1 MIILDY
7 LRAVSRGSSAYW
19 ERRARRHGRRS
30 VLNIAHEDAEYEQ
43 ITSWQKS
50 ILFPLLQ
57 AQLNGSERVVL
68 DFGCGPG
75 RFTPG
80 LARLVGGRAIGVD
93 PIGALLE
100 LAPADPRVEYRLL
113 RHGRIRVT
121 DHSVDLLW
129 ICLVLGVIRGR
140 KLHDTLQEL
149 RRVVAPGGLV
159 FLVENT
165 TAKPSRK
172 QIEYRSVAEYTKLV
186 DFAQLQ
192 HLHDYEDLGET
203 ISVLAGRV
211 P

>member
-1 MIILDY
+1 MIIFDY
-7 LRAVSRGSSAYW
+7 LRAISSGTSAYW

-30 VLNIAHEDAEYEQ
+30 VLHIAHRDDEYEL
-43 ITSWQKS
+43 ITAWQKS
-50 ILFPLLQ
+50 ILFPLLKN
-57 AQLNGSERVVL
+57 QLNGNERLVL

-80 LARLVGGRAIGVD
+80 LAHLVGGRAIGVE
-93 PIGALLE
+93 PIAALLE
-100 LAPADPRVEYRLL
+100 LAPADSQVEYRLL
-113 RHGRIRVT
+113 RHGRIPLA
-121 DHSVDLLW
+121 DQSVDVLW

-140 KLHDTLQEL
+140 KLRATLREL
-149 RRVVAPGGLV
+149 KRVVATGGLV

-165 TAKPSRK
+165 TAKPSLKR
-172 QIEYRSVAEYTKLV
+172 IEFRSVAEYSKLV

>member
-7 LRAVSRGSSAYW
+7 FRALFSGSSTYW
-19 ERRARRHGRRS
+19 ERRVRRLGRRS
-30 VLNIAHEDAEYEQ
+30 VLNKAHADAEYER
-43 ITSWQKS
+43 ITDWQKS

-57 AQLNGSERVVL
+57 AQLNCSERVVL

-80 LARLVGGRAIGVD
+80 LAHLVGGRAIGVD
-93 PIGALLE
+93 PIAALIE
-100 LAPADPRVEYRLL
+100 IAPADPQVEYKLL
-113 RHGRIRVT
+113 RHGHIPLP
-121 DHSVDLLW
+121 DHSVDVLW

-140 KLHDTLQEL
+140 KLHNTLREL

-159 FLVENT
+159 FLIENT
-165 TAKPSRK
+165 TAKPSLK
-172 QIEYRSVAEYTKLV
+172 QIEYRSVAEYAKLV
-186 DFAQLQ
+186 NFAQFQ

>member
-1 MIILDY
+1 VIILDY

>member
-7 LRAVSRGSSAYW
+7 LRAVFRGSSAYW

-30 VLNIAHEDAEYEQ
+30 VLNIAHRDEEYEA
-43 ITSWQKS
+43 ITAWQKS
-50 ILFPLLQ
+50 TLFPLLK
-57 AQLNGSERVVL
+57 AQLNGSERLVL

-80 LARLVGGRAIGVD
+80 LADLVGGRAIGMD
-93 PIGALLE
+93 PIAALLE
-100 LAPADPRVEYRLL
+100 LAPADPRVEYKLL
-113 RHGRIRVT
+113 RHGRIPLPDR
-121 DHSVDLLW
+121 SVDVLW

-140 KLHDTLQEL
+140 KLRDTLREL

-165 TAKPSRK
+165 TAKPSLK
-172 QIEYRSVAEYTKLV
+172 QIEFRSVAEYAKLV

>member
-1 MIILDY
+1 MIVLDF
-7 LRAVSRGSSAYW
+7 LRAVSSGSSAYW
-19 ERRARRHGRRS
+19 QRRARRYGRRS
-30 VLNIAHEDAEYEQ
+30 VLNKQHGANEYEQ
-43 ITSWQKS
+43 ITEWQKS

-80 LARLVGGRAIGVD
+80 LAHLVGGRAIGVD
-93 PIGALLE
+93 PIAALLE
-100 LAPADPRVEYRLL
+100 LAPADPQVEYKLL
-113 RHGRIRVT
+113 RHGRIPLP
-121 DHSVDLLW
+121 DHSVDVLW
-129 ICLVLGVIRGR
+129 ICLVLGVIRGQ
-140 KLHDTLQEL
+140 KLYQTLQEL

-165 TAKPSRK
+165 TAKPSLK
-172 QIEYRSVAEYTKLV
+172 QIEFRSVAEYAKLV
-186 DFAQLQ
+186 DFARLE

-203 ISVLAGRV
+203 ISVMAGRA

>member
-1 MIILDY
+1 VIILDY
-7 LRAVSRGSSAYW
+7 LRSAFNGSSTYW

-30 VLNIAHEDAEYEQ
+30 VLHKAHTDAQYED

-50 ILFPLLQ
+50 ILFPLLK
-57 AQLNGSERVVL
+57 AHLNGSERVVL

-80 LARLVGGRAIGVD
+80 LAHLVRGRAIGVD
-93 PIGALLE
+93 PIAALLK
-100 LAPADPRVEYRLL
+100 LAPADPQVEYRLL
-113 RHGRIRVT
+113 RNGRIPLT
-121 DHSVDLLW
+121 DHSVDVLW

-165 TAKPSRK
+165 SAKASLK
-172 QIEYRSVAEYTKLV
+172 QIEFRSVAEYAKLV
-186 DFAQLQ
+186 DFAQLE

>member
-7 LRAVSRGSSAYW
+7 LRAVSSGSSTYW

-30 VLNIAHEDAEYEQ
+30 VLNISHGDADYEH
-43 ITSWQKS
+43 ITAWQKS

-57 AQLNGSERVVL
+57 AQLNGSERIVL

-80 LARLVGGRAIGVD
+80 LAQLVGGRAIGVD
-93 PIGALLE
+93 PIAALLK
-100 LAPADPRVEYRLL
+100 LAPANPQVEYHLL
-113 RHGRIRVT
+113 RYGRIPLT
-121 DHSVDLLW
+121 DHSVDVLW
-129 ICLVLGVIRGR
+129 ICLVLGVIRGQ
-140 KLHDTLQEL
+140 KLEDTLQEL
-149 RRVVAPGGLV
+149 RRVVASGGLV

-165 TAKPSRK
+165 TAKRSRK
-172 QIEYRSVAEYTKLV
+172 QIEFRSVAEYAQLV
-186 DFAQLQ
+186 HFAQLQ

>member
-100 LAPADPRVEYRLL
+100 LAPADPRAEYRLL
-113 RHGRIRVT
+113 RHGRIPVT

>member
-1 MIILDY
+1 MIILDF
-7 LRAVSRGSSAYW
+7 LRAVSSGSSTYW
-19 ERRARRHGRRS
+19 QRRVRRHGRRS
-30 VLNIAHEDAEYEQ
+30 VLNIGHGDAEYEHV
-43 ITSWQKS
+43 TAWQKS

-80 LARLVGGRAIGVD
+80 LANLVGGRAIGVD
-93 PIGALLE
+93 PIAALLE

-113 RHGRIRVT
+113 RYGRIPVT
-121 DHSVDLLW
+121 DHSVDVLW
-129 ICLVLGVIRGR
+129 ICLVLGVIRAR
-140 KLHDTLQEL
+140 KLHDALQEL

-165 TAKPSRK
+165 SAKPSLKR
-172 QIEYRSVAEYTKLV
+172 IEFRSVAECARLV

-192 HLHDYEDLGET
+192 HLYDYEDLGET

>member
-7 LRAVSRGSSAYW
+7 LRAVSSGSSAYW

-30 VLNIAHEDAEYEQ
+30 VLHIAHGDDEYEP
-43 ITSWQKS
+43 ITTWQKS

-80 LARLVGGRAIGVD
+80 LAHLVGGRAIGVD
-93 PIGALLE
+93 PIAALLE
-100 LAPADPRVEYRLL
+100 LAPADPQVEYRLL
-113 RHGRIRVT
+113 RHGRIPVADR
-121 DHSVDLLW
+121 SVNVLW

-140 KLHDTLQEL
+140 KLNHTLLEL
-149 RRVVAPGGLV
+149 RRVVAPGALV

-165 TAKPSRK
+165 SPMPSLKR
-172 QIEYRSVAEYTKLV
+172 IEFRSVAEYAKLL
-186 DFAQLQ
+186 DFAQLR

>member
-1 MIILDY
+1 MIIHDY
-7 LRAVSRGSSAYW
+7 LRAISGGTSAYW

-30 VLNIAHEDAEYEQ
+30 VLHIAHRDDEYER
-43 ITSWQKS
+43 ITAWQKS
-50 ILFPLLQ
+50 ILFPLLKT
-57 AQLNGSERVVL
+57 QLNGNERLVL

-80 LARLVGGRAIGVD
+80 LAHLVGGRAIGVE
-93 PIGALLE
+93 PIAALLE
-100 LAPADPRVEYRLL
+100 LAPADPQVEYRLL
-113 RHGRIRVT
+113 RHGRIPMA
-121 DHSVDLLW
+121 DQSVDVLW

-140 KLHDTLQEL
+140 KLRATLREL
-149 RRVVAPGGLV
+149 KRVVAPGGLV

-165 TAKPSRK
+165 TAKRSLKR
-172 QIEYRSVAEYTKLV
+172 IEFRSVAEYSKLV

>member
-7 LRAVSRGSSAYW
+7 LRAVSSGSSAYW

-30 VLNIAHEDAEYEQ
+30 VLNISHTDAEYEH
-43 ITSWQKS
+43 ITTWQKS

-57 AQLNGSERVVL
+57 AHLNGSERLVL

-80 LARLVGGRAIGVD
+80 LAQLLGGRAIGVE
-93 PIGALLE
+93 PIATLLD
-100 LAPADPRVEYRLL
+100 LAPADPQVEYKLL
-113 RHGRIRVT
+113 RHGRIPLT
-121 DHSVDLLW
+121 DHSVDVLW

-172 QIEYRSVAEYTKLV
+172 QIEFRSVAEYAKLV
-186 DFAQLQ
+186 NFAQLQ

>member
-7 LRAVSRGSSAYW
+7 LRALFSGSSAYW
-19 ERRARRHGRRS
+19 QRRARRHGRRS
-30 VLNIAHEDAEYEQ
+30 VLNIAHGDAEYEQ
-43 ITSWQKS
+43 ITAWQKS

-57 AQLNGSERVVL
+57 AQLNGNERVVL

-75 RFTPG
+75 RFTAG
-80 LARLVGGRAIGVD
+80 LAHLVGGRAIGVEL
-93 PIGALLE
+93 IAALLE
-100 LAPADPRVEYRLL
+100 LAPADPQVEYRLL
-113 RHGRIRVT
+113 RYGRIPLP
-121 DHSVDLLW
+121 DHSVDVLW
-129 ICLVLGVIRGR
+129 ICLVLGVIPSQ
-140 KLHDTLQEL
+140 KLHNSLQEL

-165 TAKPSRK
+165 TAQPSRK
-172 QIEYRSVAEYTKLV
+172 HLEYRSVAEYTKLI

-192 HLHDYEDLGET
+192 HLHDYVDLGET

>member
-7 LRAVSRGSSAYW
+7 LRAMSSGSSVYW
-19 ERRARRHGRRS
+19 QRRARRHGRRS
-30 VLNIAHEDAEYEQ
+30 VLNIAHGDAEYERL
-43 ITSWQKS
+43 TTWQKS

-57 AQLNGSERVVL
+57 AHLNGSERVVL

-80 LARLVGGRAIGVD
+80 LAHLVGGRAIGID
-93 PIGALLE
+93 PIAALLK
-100 LAPADPRVEYRLL
+100 LAPADPQVEYQLL
-113 RHGRIRVT
+113 RHGRIPLADDSIDV
-121 DHSVDLLW
+121 LW
-129 ICLVLGVIRGR
+129 ICLVLGVIRGQ
-140 KLHDTLQEL
+140 KLQDTLREL

-165 TAKPSRK
+165 TAKPALK
-172 QIEYRSVAEYTKLV
+172 QIEYRSVAEYAELV

>member
-7 LRAVSRGSSAYW
+7 LRALSTGSSAYW
-19 ERRARRHGRRS
+19 QRRARRHGRRS
-30 VLNIAHEDAEYEQ
+30 VLNIAHGDDEYDQ

-50 ILFPLLQ
+50 ILFPLLK
-57 AQLNGSERVVL
+57 AQLNGSERLVL

-80 LARLVGGRAIGVD
+80 LAHLVGGRAIGVD
-93 PIGALLE
+93 PVAALLE
-100 LAPADPRVEYRLL
+100 LAPPDPRVEYRLL
-113 RHGRIRVT
+113 RHGRIPVE
-121 DHSVDLLW
+121 DHCVDVLW

-140 KLHDTLQEL
+140 KLRAALQEL

-165 TAKPSRK
+165 SAKPSLKR
-172 QIEYRSVAEYTKLV
+172 IEFRSVAEYAKLV

-211 P
+211 T

>member
-1 MIILDY
+1 MIILDF
-7 LRAVSRGSSAYW
+7 LRALVTGSPAYW

-30 VLNIAHEDAEYEQ
+30 VLHISHTDAEYEQ
-43 ITSWQKS
+43 LTRWQES
-50 ILFPLLQ
+50 ILFPLLK
-57 AQLNGSERVVL
+57 AQLNGTERVVL

-75 RFTPG
+75 RFTSG
-80 LARLVGGRAIGVD
+80 LAHLVGGRAIGVD
-93 PIGALLE
+93 PIAALLE
-100 LAPADPRVEYRLL
+100 LAPADPQVEYKLL
-113 RHGRIRVT
+113 RHGRIPLT
-121 DHSVDLLW
+121 DHSVDIVW

-165 TAKPSRK
+165 SAKRSLK
-172 QIEYRSVAEYTKLV
+172 HIEFRCVAEYAKLV
-186 DFAQLQ
+186 DFAQLR
-192 HLHDYEDLGET
+192 HLHDYQDLGET

>member
-7 LRAVSRGSSAYW
+7 LRALWSGSSAYW

-30 VLNIAHEDAEYEQ
+30 ALNIAHTDGEYEA

-57 AQLNGSERVVL
+57 AQLNGTERVVL

-75 RFTPG
+75 RFTPE
-80 LARLVGGRAIGVD
+80 LAHLVGGRAIGVD
-93 PIGALLE
+93 PIAALLE
-100 LAPADPRVEYRLL
+100 LAPADPQVEYRLL
-113 RHGRIRVT
+113 RHGRIPLPDR
-121 DHSVDLLW
+121 SVDVLW

-140 KLHDTLQEL
+140 KLGDTLQEL
-149 RRVVAPGGLV
+149 RRVVAPGALV

-165 TAKPSRK
+165 AAKPSRK
-172 QIEYRSVAEYTKLV
+172 QIEYRPVAEYMKLV
-186 DFAQLQ
+186 DFAQLR